1 MSHARR
7 ELWTQWHSEAGCQL
21 CHSLRLLSRSLP
33 GVSAARGGGAF
44 RGRQMLP
51 YVFRNT
57 CSSTFLPCLWLLTL
71 QALYQT
77 CEKSTEPA
85 LTLQD

>member
-1 MSHARR
+1 MDPVAFRGRLSALSFSSPSLTVPAR
-7 ELWTQWHSEAGCQL
+7 GL
-21 CHSLRLLSRSLP
+21 CCS
-33 GVSAARGGGAF
+33 GGGGAF

-77 CEKSTEPA
+77 CEKTTEPA

>member
-1 MSHARR
+1 MQGGNCGPSGIPRQAVSSVILFAFSH
-7 ELWTQWHSEAGCQL
+7 GPCQG
-21 CHSLRLLSRSLP
+21 SLML
-33 GVSAARGGGAF
+33 GGGGGAF